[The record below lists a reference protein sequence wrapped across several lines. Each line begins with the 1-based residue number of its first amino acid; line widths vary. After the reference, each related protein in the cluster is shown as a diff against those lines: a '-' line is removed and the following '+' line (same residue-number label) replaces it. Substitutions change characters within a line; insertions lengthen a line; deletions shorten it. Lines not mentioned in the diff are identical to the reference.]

1 MNPNSDEQ
9 NTENNSENQSL
20 ENQSS
25 QEPTPAPE
33 PWFTPAPVNDGAP
46 VADASEVKTKGFYWG
61 MFFLGALAMIPV
73 AAAYS
78 LVANLI
84 ISASPEAI
92 NFVGL
97 VGFVL
102 YLLVSL
108 YFIIQAKDAKSRSF
122 WLGVLLSVPVF
133 LIIFAGVCIVIFIAA
148 ASTGGF
154 GV

>member
-9 NTENNSENQSL
+9 NAENNSENQSL

-46 VADASEVKTKGFYWG
+46 VAAASEVKTKGFYWG
-61 MFFLGALAMIPV
+61 MFFLGVIAMIPISFVYAVV
-73 AAAYS
+73 AAQ
-78 LVANLI
+78 I
-84 ISASPEAI
+84 ISAAPDAT
-92 NFVGL
+92 NFTGL
-97 VGFVL
+97 LGFLL

-108 YFIIQAKDAKSRSF
+108 YFIIRAKDAKSRSF
-122 WLGVLLSVPVF
+122 WLGVLLAVPAG
-133 LIIFAGVCIVIFIAA
+133 LIIFAGVCIVIFMAT
-148 ASTGGF
+148 ASTYGF